1 MLKSNS
7 NKGKKK
13 KQNAGNRS
21 GAGSVGMSAVCRPTK
36 EWSFVPW
43 WQIFDLIYQRSSQLD
58 EAKPNQPAISPS
70 LCMDICRYF
79 PRDTQTTH
87 SISSYSES
95 THCKIFFYKYP
106 QKTLI
111 CNEVA
116 VPSQRGHRERQDKLW
131 EAEGLVSLLP
141 PLAIPPILL
150 VGTVRAVKSW
160 TAATEPMAACSGW
173 GIACVRRWLDCII
186 SIILL
191 GFTLGIEALALIWN

>member
-1 MLKSNS
+1 M
-7 NKGKKK
+7 
-13 KQNAGNRS
+13 QVTDQVQAVWRCQQCAGQQRN
-21 GAGSVGMSAVCRPTK
+21 GHLCRDDKYLIWFIK
-36 EWSFVPW
+36 EVAS
-43 WQIFDLIYQRSSQLD
+43 LMR
-58 EAKPNQPAISPS
+58 PNQTSLRSPPPCAWIYVGIF
-70 LCMDICRYF
+70 LE
-79 PRDTQTTH
+79 TH
-87 SISSYSES
+87 KPH
-95 THCKIFFYKYP
+95 TAFHHTVKALTVRFFFYKYP